1 MIGYLSEKDNNMKK
15 VPLLLLLLTLPL
27 ATIAQ
32 NITGEWETYD
42 DVTQEKKALIEI
54 YETKGRY
61 FAKIVKSYVS
71 DPNEICSECKG
82 HKKGKPIAG
91 LVIIENLKEDG
102 DEFNGG
108 TIMDPEN
115 GKTYKCYLELQD
127 DGKLKVRGYLGISL
141 LGRTQY
147 WRRKT

>member
-1 MIGYLSEKDNNMKK
+1 MNYWNLICLFLIMNLGFGQT
-15 VPLLLLLLTLPL
+15 V
-27 ATIAQ
+27 
-32 NITGEWETYD
+32 TGEWETYD
-42 DVTQEKKALIEI
+42 DATQEKKALIEI
-54 YETKGRY
+54 YESNGRY

-71 DPNEICSECKG
+71 DANATCDNCKG
-82 HKKGKPIAG
+82 NKKGKPIAG

-108 TIMDPEN
+108 TILDPEN
-115 GKTYKCYLELQD
+115 GKTYKCYLELQE
-127 DGKLKVRGYLGISL
+127 DGKLKVRGYLGFSL

>member
-1 MIGYLSEKDNNMKK
+1 MTYWKLLC
-15 VPLLLLLLTLPL
+15 LLLLANLGF
-27 ATIAQ
+27 AQ
-32 NITGEWETYD
+32 TITGEWETYD

-54 YETKGRY
+54 YETQGRY
-61 FAKIVKSYVS
+61 FAKIVKSYIS
-71 DPNEICSECKG
+71 DQNAVCDNCKG
-82 HKKGKPIAG
+82 TKKGKPIAG

-115 GKTYKCYLELQD
+115 GKTYKCYLELMD
-127 DGKLKVRGYLGISL
+127 DGKLKVRGYIGFSL